1 MDNLYAHLG
10 WWNEDVFLNLV
21 WNILYSVH
29 DVEINPDDNSWPYQ
43 NVDVIGVY
51 YIHVDMFMT
60 LWNENWNTQFLPKN
74 FGSDFSI
81 IEIHERTI
89 LLQYNVDSLIFG
101 SYVEASYICI
111 TCLQ

>member
-1 MDNLYAHLG
+1 MDNLYAHSG

-51 YIHVDMFMT
+51 YICRYVHDIMKWK
-60 LWNENWNTQFLPKN
+60 LWNTQFLPKNFN

-89 LLQYNVDSLIFG
+89 LLQYNVDS
-101 SYVEASYICI
+101 
-111 TCLQ
+111 

>member
-1 MDNLYAHLG
+1 MDNLYAHSG

-29 DVEINPDDNSWPYQ
+29 DVEINPDDK
-43 NVDVIGVY
+43 
-51 YIHVDMFMT
+51 FMT
-60 LWNENWNTQFLPKN
+60 ISKRWCNRCVLYTCRYVHDIMKWKLWNTQFLPKNFN

-89 LLQYNVDSLIFG
+89 LLQYNVDS
-101 SYVEASYICI
+101 
-111 TCLQ
+111 